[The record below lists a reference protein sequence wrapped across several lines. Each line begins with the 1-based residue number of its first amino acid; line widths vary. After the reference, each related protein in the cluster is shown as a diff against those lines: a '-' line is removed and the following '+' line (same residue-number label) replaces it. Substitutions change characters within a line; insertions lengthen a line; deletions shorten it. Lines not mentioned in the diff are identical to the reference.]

1 MKKQKTEGNGKYL
14 YLLESSETIQYKNIY
29 IHRQRVMAGEING

>member
-14 YLLESSETIQYKNIY
+14 YLLESGGKVHYKNIY
-29 IHRQRVMAGEING
+29 IHRQRVMAGEINR